1 MAQTYRAADWAALVL
16 GIVMVLIG
24 LVLGAGGAWLLWLGG
39 SFYYLPSGIV
49 LIVSGVLLAR
59 RRVDAQPVLMWTI
72 PAFSG
77 TPAQHSG

>member
-39 SFYYLPSGIV
+39 SFYYLRNRADRLGCSVGPP
-49 LIVSGVLLAR
+49 AR
-59 RRVDAQPVLMWTI
+59 
-72 PAFSG
+72 
-77 TPAQHSG
+77 